1 MIQAF
6 QIGSRKYLQVPK
18 NEVGKEASFL
28 FLSLAT
34 GARYNFEGGDTH
46 KDDFDGRGERTLYV
60 GVGEDEVI
68 KVVGGTVALVYPGV
82 RIFRPGR

>member
-1 MIQAF
+1 
-6 QIGSRKYLQVPK
+6 
-18 NEVGKEASFL
+18 
-28 FLSLAT
+28 
-34 GARYNFEGGDTH
+34 
-46 KDDFDGRGERTLYV
+46 V